1 MQRSIRAIFT
11 SLLLLA
17 GLFTSAANAQLRIT
31 VGEGFVAPTPIA
43 VPEFFSPD
51 GSQAQAGRDIG
62 GVIAADLERSG
73 IFRPIDASAF
83 IQDTASLQT
92 EVRYGDWRLINAE
105 ALVVGY
111 VNGTADGRL
120 VVGFRLFDVFA
131 GTQLTGFEYTTTP
144 ANWRKV
150 SHVIADQI
158 WMALTGE
165 APYFDTRIVY
175 IAESGPKGN
184 RVKRLAIM
192 DQDGANHRF
201 LTDGSTTVLSPRFS
215 PTRQEIV
222 YTAFPGGNQAARVYL
237 FNLDTGQREVL
248 GQFDGMSFAPRFAPD
263 GNSVV
268 MAIAQYGN
276 SDVFSMDLATRSLRQ
291 LTNHP
296 ATDISPSYA
305 PDGTQIVFDSDRSGN
320 QQLYIMGADGSAPN
334 RITFGD
340 GRYATPVW
348 SPRGDYI
355 AFTRQYQGSFYVGV
369 IKPDGTGERM
379 LASDYRIEGPTW
391 APNGRTLTFFR
402 QGRSDS
408 AGNYSSR
415 IYTIDITGYN
425 ERVLTTPIDGSD
437 PAWGPLNQ

>member
-1 MQRSIRAIFT
+1 MPNFFRLIA
-11 SLLLLA
+11 LGLLA
-17 GLFTSAANAQLRIT
+17 AVMLAHPASAQLRIT

-43 VPEFFSPD
+43 VPDFFSAD
-51 GSQAQAGRDIG
+51 GSQTQAGRDIA

-83 IQDTASLQT
+83 IQDSGSLMT
-92 EVRYGDWRLINAE
+92 EVRYADWRLINAE
-105 ALVVGY
+105 ALVSGY
-111 VNGTADGRL
+111 VNTAADGRL
-120 VVGFRLFDVFA
+120 TVGFRLYDVF
-131 GTQLTGFEYTTTP
+131 GGNQITGYEYTTSA

-150 SHVIADQI
+150 AHVIADQVWSAI
-158 WMALTGE
+158 TGE

-175 IAESGPKGN
+175 ISESGPKGN

-222 YTAFPGGNQAARVYL
+222 YVAFPGGNQAARVYL
-237 FNLDTGQREVL
+237 FNLETGQREVL
-248 GQFDGMSFAPRFAPD
+248 GQFSGMSFAPRFAPD

-268 MAIAQYGN
+268 MAIAEYGN
-276 SDVFSMDLATRSLRQ
+276 SDIFRMDLATRSLTR

-296 ATDISPSYA
+296 ATDISPSFS
-305 PDGTQIVFDSDRSGN
+305 DTGQQIVFDSDRSGN
-320 QQLYIMGADGSAPN
+320 QQLYVMRADGSNPT
-334 RITFGD
+334 RITFGE

-379 LASDYRIEGPTW
+379 LASDFRIEGPTW

-402 QGRSDS
+402 QSRSDS
-408 AGNYSSR
+408 NGNYSSR
-415 IYTIDITGYN
+415 IFTIDITGYN
-425 ERVLTTPIDGSD
+425 ERVLVTPVDGSD